1 MEQKK
6 IRIGIIGCG
15 KIAQLRHIPE
25 YAQNPNAELIG
36 YYDFVY
42 ERAEEMAKTYGGR
55 AFSTVEELLNSADID
70 AVSVCTANNA
80 HASMTV
86 AALEA
91 GKHVLCEK
99 PMATTLAECE
109 AMVEASLKYGKKL
122 MIAQNQR
129 MMLEHIRAKEL
140 LESGTIGTPIS
151 FRTCFGHSGPD
162 NWSVDWGTGNW
173 FFNREKSGFGAL
185 ADLGIHKI
193 DLIQYLLN
201 SNISKI
207 QAMTATLDKHYP
219 DGSPVDVE
227 DNVSCLC
234 LMESGILGTITA
246 SWTYY
251 GEEDN
256 DTVIYGTKGILKI
269 SCKTHSI
276 EVLFENGDRMLY
288 DLPSQEVS
296 GIIDSF
302 VDCLVRDTEP
312 SIDGKQVLHAMRVF
326 FAAVESA
333 QDAKQ
338 MVPNEKIKA

>member
-6 IRIGIIGCG
+6 IGIGIIGCG
-15 KIAQLRHIPE
+15 KIAQTRHIPE

-42 ERAEEMAKTYGGR
+42 ERAEEMAKIYGGI
-55 AFSTVEELLNSADID
+55 AFSTVEELLNSTEID

-109 AMVEASLKYGKKL
+109 AMVEASLKHGRKL

-129 MMLEHIRAKEL
+129 MMVEHVRAKEL
-140 LESGTIGTPIS
+140 LERGTIGTPIS
-151 FRTCFGHSGPD
+151 FKTCFGHSGPD
-162 NWSVDWGTGNW
+162 NWSVDRGTGNW
-173 FFNREKSGFGAL
+173 FFDREKSGFGAL

-193 DLIQYLLN
+193 DLIQYLLS

-207 QAMTATLDKHYP
+207 QAMTATLDKHYL

-227 DNVSCLC
+227 DNVICLC
-234 LMESGILGTITA
+234 LMENSMIGTITA

-256 DTVIYGTKGILKI
+256 NTSVYGTKGILKI
-269 SCKTHSI
+269 NCKEHSI

-288 DLPSQEVS
+288 ELPCQEVS
-296 GIIDSF
+296 GIIDTF
-302 VDCLVRDTEP
+302 VDCIVRDTEP
-312 SIDGKQVLHAMRVF
+312 LIDGKQVLHAMRVF
-326 FAAVESA
+326 FAAVGSVQA
-333 QDAKQ
+333 TKQ
-338 MVPNEKIKA
+338 MVLDGKI